1 MNVKKFIAPSSREA
15 LRKVRAMLGEDAVIL
30 SNRNVD
36 GQVEILAMNDQALTG
51 LASETETLQKS
62 AARMQFNPNPKSAE
76 NPSVNQA
83 NPSLFQSAKDEAA
96 VTPSQAEVAMM
107 MSEIRSMRDML
118 EGKISEMS
126 WLNTQQKTP
135 YKSDVLREMLATGLS
150 ASLSRQIIEK
160 MPDCGNAQAGLD
172 WVKSIMVK
180 NLSTIS
186 NENEI
191 LEQGGVYALVG
202 PTGVGKTTTTA
213 KLAARCVMRHGPS
226 KLALITTDGYRIG
239 GYEQLRIY
247 GKILGVMVHSVK
259 DEADLKIALAEL
271 KNKHTVLI
279 DTVGVSQRDKMVT
292 QQVAMLSGSGANV
305 KRLLCLNATS
315 TGETLTEVVR
325 AYRGEGLSGCILT
338 KLDEAA
344 TIGGALDIALR
355 QKLNLYYV
363 ASGQRVPEDLHIANK
378 EYLVDRAFKLKRE
391 TSAYQF
397 QNDELPLLMTSMAAS
412 NSSATMRKSEA
423 HFA

>member
-1 MNVKKFIAPSSREA
+1 
-15 LRKVRAMLGEDAVIL
+15 
-30 SNRNVD
+30 
-36 GQVEILAMNDQALTG
+36 
-51 LASETETLQKS
+51 
-62 AARMQFNPNPKSAE
+62 
-76 NPSVNQA
+76 
-83 NPSLFQSAKDEAA
+83 
-96 VTPSQAEVAMM
+96 
-107 MSEIRSMRDML
+107 
-118 EGKISEMS
+118 
-126 WLNTQQKTP
+126 
-135 YKSDVLREMLATGLS
+135 
-150 ASLSRQIIEK
+150 
-160 MPDCGNAQAGLD
+160 
-172 WVKSIMVK
+172 
-180 NLSTIS
+180 
-186 NENEI
+186 
-191 LEQGGVYALVG
+191 
-202 PTGVGKTTTTA
+202 
-213 KLAARCVMRHGPS
+213 
-226 KLALITTDGYRIG
+226 
-239 GYEQLRIY
+239 
-247 GKILGVMVHSVK
+247 MVHSVK

-344 TIGGALDIALR
+344 TIGGALDIVLR